1 MNVKSW
7 GNKMKL
13 WQKNYNVNKEIEAF
27 TVGNDYLLD
36 KKLVKYDCLASIAHA
51 KMLGK
56 IKVLKKQEV
65 VKLVKTLKQII
76 FLHEKGKFEIKQQ
89 DEDCHTAIENFLV
102 KKLGNVG
109 KKIHTARSRNDQV
122 LVALRLYEK
131 HELVETK
138 KLLAVLKKAL
148 INIIKKNGNVKIPGY
163 THMQK
168 AMPSSIKL
176 WLGSFVY
183 AIDDDIKQ
191 LESVEKLINQ
201 SPLGSAAGFGVPVF
215 NIDKN
220 FTAKQLGF
228 NKVMQNPMYCQ
239 MSRGKF
245 ESSVINVMTQVMA
258 TLNKLATDMIMFN
271 MKEFGYISLP
281 KQFCTGS
288 SIMPQKNNP
297 DVLEL
302 IRAKYSVVLG
312 EEFKV
317 KSMISNLISG
327 YNRDMQLTKEP
338 LMNSIEITKQSI
350 EIMALVVNGTEL
362 TKKNIDNCKKAM
374 TLELY
379 ATEEAY
385 KLVKKGMSFRD
396 AYKKVGIA
404 LEKQDL

>member
-1 MNVKSW
+1 M
-7 GNKMKL
+7 KMKL
-13 WQKNYNVNKEIEAF
+13 WQKNYNVNKDIGAF

-36 KKLVKYDCLASIAHA
+36 QKLVKYDCLASIAHA

-65 VKLVKTLKQII
+65 VKLVNALKQII
-76 FLHEKGKFEIKQQ
+76 NLQSAGKFNIKQQ

-102 KKLGNVG
+102 NKLGNIG

-131 HELVETK
+131 YELVETK
-138 KLLAVLKKAL
+138 QLLSALKKAL
-148 INIIKKNGNVKIPGY
+148 IAVIKKHGSIQIPGY

-168 AMPSSIKL
+168 AMPSSIKM

-183 AIDDDIKQ
+183 AIDDDIQQ
-191 LESVEKLINQ
+191 LNATLKLIDQ

-215 NIDKN
+215 DINKKY
-220 FTAKQLGF
+220 TAKQLGF
-228 NKVMQNPMYCQ
+228 SKSMQSMYSQ

-245 ESSVINVMTQVMA
+245 EANIINVMTQVMV
-258 TLNKLATDMIMFN
+258 TLNKLATDMIMFS

-288 SIMPQKNNP
+288 SIMPQKKNP

-302 IRAKYSVVLG
+302 VRAKYSVVLG

-317 KSMISNLISG
+317 KSMVSNLISG
-327 YNRDMQLTKEP
+327 YNRDLQLTKEP
-338 LMNSIEITKQSI
+338 LMNSIEITKQCVK
-350 EIMALVVNGTEL
+350 IMVLIVNGTEL
-362 TKKNIDNCKKAM
+362 TKENKENCKKAM
-374 TLELY
+374 TPELY

-396 AYKKVGIA
+396 AYQKIG
-404 LEKQDL
+404 EKYK

>member
-1 MNVKSW
+1 M
-7 GNKMKL
+7 KMKL
-13 WQKNYNVNKEIEAF
+13 WQKNYNVNKDIEAF

-36 KKLVKYDCLASIAHA
+36 QKLVKYDCLASIAHA

-65 VKLVKTLKQII
+65 VKLVNALKQII
-76 FLHEKGKFEIKQQ
+76 NLQSAGKFNIKQQ

-102 KKLGNVG
+102 NKLGNIG

-131 HELVETK
+131 YELVETK
-138 KLLAVLKKAL
+138 QLLSALKKAL
-148 INIIKKNGNVKIPGY
+148 IAVIKKHGSIQIPGY

-168 AMPSSIKL
+168 AMPSSIKM

-183 AIDDDIKQ
+183 AIDDDIQQ
-191 LESVEKLINQ
+191 LNATLKLIDQ

-215 NIDKN
+215 DINKKY
-220 FTAKQLGF
+220 TAKQLGF
-228 NKVMQNPMYCQ
+228 SKSMQSMYSQ

-245 ESSVINVMTQVMA
+245 EANIINVMTQVMV
-258 TLNKLATDMIMFN
+258 TLNKLATDMIMFS

-288 SIMPQKNNP
+288 SIMPQKKNP

-302 IRAKYSVVLG
+302 VRAKYSVVLG

-317 KSMISNLISG
+317 KSMVSNLISG
-327 YNRDMQLTKEP
+327 YNRDLQLTKEP
-338 LMNSIEITKQSI
+338 LMNSIEITKQCVK
-350 EIMALVVNGTEL
+350 IMVLIVNGTEL
-362 TKKNIDNCKKAM
+362 TKENKENCKKAM
-374 TLELY
+374 TPELY

-396 AYKKVGIA
+396 AYQKIG
-404 LEKQDL
+404 EKYK

>member
-1 MNVKSW
+1 
-7 GNKMKL
+7 MKL
-13 WQKNYNVNKEIEAF
+13 WQKNYNVNKDIGAF

-36 KKLVKYDCLASIAHA
+36 QKLVKYDCLASIAHA

-65 VKLVKTLKQII
+65 VKLVNALKQII
-76 FLHEKGKFEIKQQ
+76 NLQSAGKFNIKQQ

-102 KKLGNVG
+102 NKLGNIG

-131 HELVETK
+131 YELVETK
-138 KLLAVLKKAL
+138 QLLSALKKAL
-148 INIIKKNGNVKIPGY
+148 IAVIKKHGSIQIPGY

-168 AMPSSIKL
+168 AMPSSIKM

-183 AIDDDIKQ
+183 AIDDDIQQ
-191 LESVEKLINQ
+191 LNATLKLIDQ

-215 NIDKN
+215 DINKKY
-220 FTAKQLGF
+220 TAKQLGF
-228 NKVMQNPMYCQ
+228 SKSMQSMYSQ

-245 ESSVINVMTQVMA
+245 EANIINVMTQVMV
-258 TLNKLATDMIMFN
+258 TLNKLATDMIMFS

-288 SIMPQKNNP
+288 SIMPQKKNP

-302 IRAKYSVVLG
+302 VRAKYSVVLG

-317 KSMISNLISG
+317 KSMVSNLISG
-327 YNRDMQLTKEP
+327 YNRDLQLTKEP
-338 LMNSIEITKQSI
+338 LMNSIEITKQCVK
-350 EIMALVVNGTEL
+350 IMVLIVNGTEL
-362 TKKNIDNCKKAM
+362 TKENKENCKKAM
-374 TLELY
+374 TPELY

-396 AYKKVGIA
+396 AYQKIG
-404 LEKQDL
+404 EKYK